1 MRNIN
6 NIKGFKNK
14 GKNKLTLDNNRRKDN
29 MSELM
34 TGMNTKRTGVTI
46 GS

>member
-6 NIKGFKNK
+6 NVKGFKNK
-14 GKNKLTLDNNRRKDN
+14 GKNKLTLDSNKRKDN
-29 MSELM
+29 MSGLM
-34 TGMNTKRTGVTI
+34 TGMDTKRTGVTM